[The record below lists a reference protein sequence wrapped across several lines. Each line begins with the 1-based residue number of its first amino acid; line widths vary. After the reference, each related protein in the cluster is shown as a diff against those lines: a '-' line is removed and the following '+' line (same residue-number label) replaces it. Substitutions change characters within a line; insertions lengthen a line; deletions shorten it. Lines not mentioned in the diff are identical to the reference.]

1 MLNIDTRLLDKI
13 KSKEIAP
20 DELITL
26 ICIAKRVGDEK
37 TSFPSIKLLMEETTF
52 GRDKIYSCIKGLC
65 DKGFL
70 EKSQRHKNGKLTS
83 NIYKIKTGLLGVYV
97 TANEKE
103 LPENQYQ
110 APENQATENQ
120 ATENQAPENQTR
132 SINQSFGSINQS
144 FLSKSS
150 QKNFESKVGS
160 KEESEEAVP
169 SDTLAEP
176 SGTYPFDKNTQGIAD
191 LQALVPQPLAGKS
204 ADVALKLI
212 DKFENY
218 TSLNEYITFL
228 WSVKKPQ
235 TLDFD
240 KICFTEKFQED
251 SLRHY
256 HNWEKKKKEN
266 DPFGLNHNFIVPNPN
281 RI

>member
-65 DKGFL
+65 NKGFL
-70 EKSQRHKNGKLTS
+70 EKSQRHENGKLTS
-83 NIYKIKTGLLGVYV
+83 NIYKIKTGLIGVYV

-103 LPENQYQ
+103 LPENQD
-110 APENQATENQ
+110 QATENQ

-132 SINQSFGSINQS
+132 SINQSSGSINQS
-144 FLSKSS
+144 FLSKGS

-160 KEESEEAVP
+160 KEESEEASP
-169 SDTLAEP
+169 SDTP
-176 SGTYPFDKNTQGIAD
+176 TQHSDTYPFDKNTQGITD

-218 TSLNEYITFL
+218 SSLNEYITFL

-251 SLRHY
+251 ALRHY

-266 DPFGLNHNFIVPNPN
+266 DPLGLNHSFIAPNPN
-281 RI
+281 RNQ